1 MQDAPTASK
10 RPFSPTPLF
19 RQDGKEGGAGGMTKL
34 EILEM
39 LHLILAIS
47 DERPEHI
54 RLWIQ
59 TRKLFDARTPGE
71 LRMQDP
77 GGEIFS

>member
-1 MQDAPTASK
+1 
-10 RPFSPTPLF
+10 
-19 RQDGKEGGAGGMTKL
+19 MTKL

-77 GGEIFS
+77 GGENFS